1 MNTADYL
8 ERILDEM
15 ESVGNKAKD
24 IKDEFYYEYVPV
36 IEKLADTLN
45 KALKANTEDS
55 KKELSRIAY
64 RAHDIQGEIYK
75 DLKLKLEY
83 GKNRFEDMKT
93 SPEYKQNA
101 VYALRLL
108 AFMTLAY
115 QITCKCFA
123 VLGEYRVCNNI
134 LQGYKE
140 IVGKSGKDQ
149 QDIILWL
156 NSTNVF
162 IEQGELVFG
171 FRQIIQ
177 QIIAYEKADREVSA

>member
-1 MNTADYL
+1 MNTTDYL

-15 ESVGNKAKD
+15 ESVGGKAKE
-24 IKDEFYYEYVPV
+24 IKDGLYYEYVPA
-36 IEKLADTLN
+36 IEKLTEMLN
-45 KALKANTEDS
+45 EALEVKTEES
-55 KKELSRIAY
+55 QKELSRIAY

-93 SPEYKQNA
+93 SPGYKQNA
-101 VYALRLL
+101 VDALRLL

-115 QITCKCFA
+115 QIACKCFA
-123 VLGEYRVCNNI
+123 VQGEYRVCNNI

-149 QDIILWL
+149 QDILLWL
-156 NSTNVF
+156 NLKNVF
-162 IEQGELVFG
+162 IEQGDLVFG

-177 QIIAYEKADREVSA
+177 QIITYEKADREVSA